1 MAIKM
6 MRKCKK
12 KEEIT
17 MKKQKDGLA
26 KRKVIFLLFIL
37 PQAEDYW
44 AEINFSYFSFQ
55 GAITDTFLPSRV

>member
-26 KRKVIFLLFIL
+26 KREVIFLLFIL

-44 AEINFSYFSFQ
+44 AEI
-55 GAITDTFLPSRV
+55 A